1 MSYRT
6 RGVFATTKQ
15 MTESSQGVAFK
26 GHGRSGQQRG
36 AGVFLSPR
44 REGVKETQDVL
55 SLTDGWWMCLPIYKM
70 GSVVLTCTLNSGFF
84 SGFHREDGSVTRGGA
99 REVLGWG
106 GCPPLSSP
114 GGCLPLLQVVQSTVS
129 GLSLQ
134 DTGSGGRRDTHR
146 CRVPAMHSVS
156 PVAWNASPS

>member
-1 MSYRT
+1 MDDC
-6 RGVFATTKQ
+6 GGK
-15 MTESSQGVAFK
+15 
-26 GHGRSGQQRG
+26 
-36 AGVFLSPR
+36 
-44 REGVKETQDVL
+44 EGVKETQDVL

-129 GLSLQ
+129 RLSLQ

>member
-1 MSYRT
+1 
-6 RGVFATTKQ
+6 

-26 GHGRSGQQRG
+26 GHGRSGQHRG

-99 REVLGWG
+99 REVLGRG
-106 GCPPLSSP
+106 RCPPLSSP

-129 GLSLQ
+129 RLSLQ
-134 DTGSGGRRDTHR
+134 DTGSGGRHDTPR
-146 CRVPAMHSVS
+146 CRVPAVHSVP